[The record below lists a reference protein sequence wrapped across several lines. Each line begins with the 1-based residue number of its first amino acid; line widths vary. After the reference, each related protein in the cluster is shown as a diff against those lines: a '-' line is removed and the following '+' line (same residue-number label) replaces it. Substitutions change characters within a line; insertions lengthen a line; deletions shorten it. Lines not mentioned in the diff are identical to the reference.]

1 MPNRPY
7 LYHELTTS
15 ICSVCY
21 RKVEAKII
29 EEDGRMYMVKRCLL
43 HGPEKVLIST
53 DVPYYKRRGSLSSL
67 RKCPFSGIHRLNTA
81 ARMTAA
87 SARTMSSTAV

>member
-7 LYHELTTS
+7 LYHELTNS
-15 ICSVCY
+15 ICTTCY

-29 EEDGRMYMVKRCLL
+29 EEDGKIYMVKRCLI

-53 DVPYYKRRGSLSSL
+53 DVEYYHRTRKFIKPSEMPLVWNTRSSTDAL
-67 RKCPFSGIHRLNTA
+67 
-81 ARMTAA
+81 MTAGYVQIM
-87 SARTMSSTAV
+87 RR